1 MIAFRSSQSRFS
13 SSHLYMLLFFC
24 LCLLCERVEAHCEL
38 FGCFFIILIT
48 GSSSSHR
55 SPKVCSVCTNTFV
68 LMCGGVGRR
77 EREDENSHAVKLRL
91 ALQCLFRRSAD
102 TNIWKCDYKLVVYY
116 TYSYYI
122 PTPNVVLLL
131 LLSSS
136 FVRTQG

>member
-1 MIAFRSSQSRFS
+1 MS
-13 SSHLYMLLFFC
+13 C
-24 LCLLCERVEAHCEL
+24 LVVSL
-38 FGCFFIILIT
+38 
-48 GSSSSHR
+48 SSSSLAHHHHTGLR
-55 SPKVCSVCTNTFV
+55 RFVPSVQTLLSLCV
-68 LMCGGVGRR
+68 AVSAG